1 MNNCSVKDGLT
12 VEKVDGAI
20 RQAARRVL
28 ETAKQTGTP
37 VVIWEDDQ
45 IMEVPPEKME
55 MRMGAGYSVESR
67 S

>member
-1 MNNCSVKDGLT
+1 MNNCSLRDSLT

-37 VVIWEDDQ
+37 LVIWENDQ
-45 IMEVPPEKME
+45 IKEVPPEEME
-55 MRMGAGYSVESR
+55 MRMDARYSVESR